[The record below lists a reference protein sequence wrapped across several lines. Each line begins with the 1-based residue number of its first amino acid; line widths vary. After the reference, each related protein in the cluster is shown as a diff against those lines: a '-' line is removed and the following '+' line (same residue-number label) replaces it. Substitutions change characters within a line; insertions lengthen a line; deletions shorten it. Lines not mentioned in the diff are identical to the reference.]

1 MRFRVAWTHFRIPRP
16 LGERGRLAGVRE
28 RRLRVNPIIG
38 ND

>member
-1 MRFRVAWTHFRIPRP
+1 MRFRVAWTHFRIPRW
-16 LGERGRLAGVRE
+16 LGQLRHIAGVRD